1 MNKRIK
7 IKWLSEYDFTVNSD
21 GDFTKKEIETVLERF
36 EKSEAT
42 YVNFKDG
49 ECVFYKEEE
58 ENDEEYNSRL
68 KNEEEA
74 KKLEFEKAKETYLR
88 LKNNYE
94 TLKK

>member
-1 MNKRIK
+1 MEKCCK
-7 IKWLSEYDFTVNSD
+7 ICGNTNYVSNTRNYP
-21 GDFTKKEIETVLERF
+21 